1 MQLDHTFAAL
11 ADPTRRA
18 LLAQLESGAKT
29 LSELAAPLPL
39 SLMAIQK
46 HVKVLEEAGLVETE
60 KLGRSRYVRLR
71 PQGLTPVVQWTQL
84 SYQRWNTSFD
94 RLEQAL
100 AEEDRE
106 GEG

>member
-1 MQLDHTFAAL
+1 MQLDQTFAAL

-18 LLAQLESGAKT
+18 LLAQLESGEQT
-29 LSELAAPLPL
+29 LSELAAPLPM

-46 HVKVLEEAGLVETE
+46 HVKVLEDAGLVETQ
-60 KLGRSRYVRLR
+60 KVGRSRHVKLK
-71 PQGLTPVVQWTQL
+71 PQGLTPVVQWIQL
-84 SYQRWNTSFD
+84 SEQRWNSAFD

-100 AEEDRE
+100 AEED